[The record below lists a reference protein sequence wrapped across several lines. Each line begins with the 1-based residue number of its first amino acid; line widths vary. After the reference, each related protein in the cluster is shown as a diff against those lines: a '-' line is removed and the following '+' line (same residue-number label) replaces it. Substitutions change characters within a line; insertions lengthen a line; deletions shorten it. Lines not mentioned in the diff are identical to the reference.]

1 MIKKNLTSSII
12 LVMMLLITPCVS
24 AQTYRQIKGW
34 SKEVNDRLEDFLNS
48 TITMKIRKVAVF
60 DGDGTVMG
68 QVPHY
73 LADEALYQYAD
84 EHFKGKTDKF
94 SKEKMA
100 ILNRMV
106 KDGNNVGKPYVED
119 RVHFLAGLTPEEI
132 LEMGYACYQTSYRNK
147 FYPEMKQLIANLKEY
162 GFEVWILTASPEF
175 LYQKFLAE
183 ELGIPEVNILG
194 VKSVVVGGK
203 LTDDIILPIPQD
215 DGKANVIPTFIKTR
229 PLVVG
234 GNSRGDM
241 DIAAIPGTIFC
252 GWLSDKVF
260 KGRRAITTMIYM
272 VAVAIFVFVYWEFS
286 KTPLMDSIC
295 LIAIGFLIYG
305 PVMLIGVHA
314 LDLAPKKAAGTA
326 AGFTG
331 FFGYFFGTA
340 LFANIG
346 LGYVVQNLG
355 WNWNFIVLLV
365 ACALAFIFIG
375 FTAKEEQYLVKQA
388 KQ

>member
-106 KDGNNVGKPYVED
+106 KDGNN
-119 RVHFLAGLTPEEI
+119 
-132 LEMGYACYQTSYRNK
+132 
-147 FYPEMKQLIANLKEY
+147 
-162 GFEVWILTASPEF
+162 
-175 LYQKFLAE
+175 
-183 ELGIPEVNILG
+183 GIPEVNILG
-194 VKSVVVGGK
+194 VKSVVVDGK

-241 DIAAIPGTIFC
+241 DMLNQSC
-252 GWLSDKVF
+252 GLKIVVNPDDKTVRGKEDGPMNGYTV
-260 KGRRAITTMIYM
+260 KG
-272 VAVAIFVFVYWEFS
+272 YWE
-286 KTPLMDSIC
+286 KEGA
-295 LIAIGFLIYG
+295 LIVKCHDVREPGLRFHTEEWGIREN
-305 PVMLIGVHA
+305 VSN
-314 LDLAPKKAAGTA
+314 PK
-326 AGFTG
+326 
-331 FFGYFFGTA
+331 
-340 LFANIG
+340 
-346 LGYVVQNLG
+346 
-355 WNWNFIVLLV
+355 
-365 ACALAFIFIG
+365 
-375 FTAKEEQYLVKQA
+375 E
-388 KQ
+388 

>member
-147 FYPEMKQLIANLKEY
+147 FYPEI
-162 GFEVWILTASPEF
+162 

-241 DIAAIPGTIFC
+241 DMLNQSC
-252 GWLSDKVF
+252 GLKIVVNPDDKTVRGKEDGPMNGYTV
-260 KGRRAITTMIYM
+260 KG
-272 VAVAIFVFVYWEFS
+272 YWE
-286 KTPLMDSIC
+286 KEGA
-295 LIAIGFLIYG
+295 LIVKCHDVREPGLRFHTEEWGIREN
-305 PVMLIGVHA
+305 VSN
-314 LDLAPKKAAGTA
+314 PK
-326 AGFTG
+326 
-331 FFGYFFGTA
+331 
-340 LFANIG
+340 
-346 LGYVVQNLG
+346 
-355 WNWNFIVLLV
+355 
-365 ACALAFIFIG
+365 
-375 FTAKEEQYLVKQA
+375 E
-388 KQ
+388 

>member
-215 DGKANVIPTFIKTR
+215 DGKAIVIPTFIKTR

-241 DIAAIPGTIFC
+241 DMLNQSC
-252 GWLSDKVF
+252 GLKIVVNPDDKTVRGKEDGPMNGYTV
-260 KGRRAITTMIYM
+260 KG
-272 VAVAIFVFVYWEFS
+272 YWE
-286 KTPLMDSIC
+286 KEGA
-295 LIAIGFLIYG
+295 LIVKCHDVREPGLRFHTEEWGIREN
-305 PVMLIGVHA
+305 VSN
-314 LDLAPKKAAGTA
+314 PK
-326 AGFTG
+326 
-331 FFGYFFGTA
+331 
-340 LFANIG
+340 
-346 LGYVVQNLG
+346 
-355 WNWNFIVLLV
+355 
-365 ACALAFIFIG
+365 
-375 FTAKEEQYLVKQA
+375 E
-388 KQ
+388 